1 MKLAEAIKLL
11 SQFPKNTNC
20 VYDEI
25 KVRWEL
31 MRERATVARPHY
43 EPIDFYELIGEIEK
57 NLQID
62 LHKFLVEPALFE
74 IEASLIKAKKEIS
87 SSEIPFPIIHN
98 GDPKLGMLCYAI
110 CRAVKPE
117 IFIETGVA
125 FGVTSSYILKALEV
139 NKKGKLI
146 SIDKPPAKPR
156 ATEFI
161 GAYIPDELRCN
172 WRLYR
177 GASQKLLP
185 QILSEI
191 KEVNIFLHDSRH
203 TYNNMSAEFKL
214 VEPYLTDRSVLI
226 ADDINRNIAFE
237 ESVSRTHP
245 DFWACSTEDSKES
258 LFGISIFAGKER
270 KL

>member
-11 SQFPKNTNC
+11 SKFPKNPSG

-31 MRERATVARPHY
+31 MREHATVARPLY
-43 EPIDFYELIGEIEK
+43 KPIDFNELIGEIEK
-57 NLQID
+57 YLQID
-62 LHKFLVEPALFE
+62 LHKFLAETALFE
-74 IEASLIKAKKEIS
+74 IEERIIKAKKEIS
-87 SSEIPFPIIHN
+87 SSEVPFPIIHN
-98 GDPKLGMLCYAI
+98 GDPKLGRLCYAV
-110 CRAVKPE
+110 CRAIKPVT
-117 IFIETGVA
+117 FIETGVA
-125 FGVTSSYILKALEV
+125 FGVSSSYILKALEV

-146 SIDKPPAKPR
+146 SIDKPPATPR

-161 GAYIPDELRCN
+161 GALIPDELRCN
-172 WRLYR
+172 WHLYR

-185 QILSEI
+185 KLLSEI

-203 TYNNMSAEFKL
+203 TYNNMSAEFEL

-245 DFWACSTEDSKES
+245 DFWGCSTEDSKES
-258 LFGISIFAGKER
+258 LFGISIFAGKDR
-270 KL
+270 KP